1 MEIRVHV
8 VMEPEEEWICIPQ
21 GENTVIYNRANDS
34 QLTSAQELKECIL
47 NQVKSASYARDLRDA
62 ESLSPSGR
70 EDHV

>member
-21 GENTVIYNRANDS
+21 GEDEVIYNRANDS

-47 NQVKSASYARDLRDA
+47 SQVKAASHARSLRDS
-62 ESLSPSGR
+62 ESLSPSSS
-70 EDHV
+70 EE